1 MKQPL
6 MTGALALL
14 AACSTASYDRPSNEA
29 VRDYIVAGELAEQDR
44 LRTNRRGGWT
54 YVNDRFIIFRGRDQD
69 YLLEFRRECRELLG
83 PTVVAD
89 VRRDHR
95 NLRPRMDTIS
105 GCVIQKIYAIDEGQS
120 IELKAL
126 GEAPGDRN

>member
-6 MTGALALL
+6 MTGALVLL
-14 AACSTASYDRPSNEA
+14 AACSTASYDTPSNEA

-83 PTVVAD
+83 PVVVAD

-95 NLRPRMDTIS
+95 NLRPRFDTIS
-105 GCVIQKIYAIDEGQS
+105 GCMIQKLSLIHISEPTRPY
-120 IELKAL
+120 
-126 GEAPGDRN
+126 

>member
-6 MTGALALL
+6 MTGALVLL
-14 AACSTASYDRPSNEA
+14 AACSTASYDPPSNEA

-44 LRTNRRGGWT
+44 LRTDRRGGWT

-83 PTVVAD
+83 PVVVAD
-89 VRRDHR
+89 
-95 NLRPRMDTIS
+95 
-105 GCVIQKIYAIDEGQS
+105 
-120 IELKAL
+120 
-126 GEAPGDRN
+126 